1 MPNLEIT
8 RLDLNLLV
16 VFDAMMRTGSVTAV
30 SSTLGISQPNV
41 SRSLRKLREFFGDE
55 LFIRASRGMQPTAK
69 AMALR
74 EPVAR
79 AVEIVR
85 RDVLDPIRFDPA
97 TSTRRFV
104 LNLTDLG
111 ELAFVPKL
119 LGHLGRVAPG
129 IELECVC
136 LGPRELLD
144 AMRGGE
150 VDLAIGY
157 FPELTAQTVRIRTL
171 SDHPFVCLARTGHPL
186 LEGGLTVQAYARAG
200 HIGLVGDGHA
210 QRMFEERIAR
220 SGVARRIVLRTRNLL
235 NVPYLVRETD
245 LIATVPKGLPFH
257 CGEIGGYVVLKPP
270 VPIDPIPLAQY
281 WTDRQHKDPGHAWLR
296 RTVREVMDERD
307 PTSAVAYW

>member
-69 AMALR
+69 ALSLH

-79 AVEIVR
+79 AVAIVR
-85 RDVLDPIRFDPA
+85 QDVLDPMRFDPA
-97 TSTRRFV
+97 SSHRRFV

-111 ELAFVPKL
+111 ELAFVPSL
-119 LGHLGRVAPG
+119 LRHFARMAPHL
-129 IELECVC
+129 ELECVC
-136 LGPRELLD
+136 LGPQDLLD
-144 AMRGGE
+144 AMRSGT

-171 SDHPFVCLARTGHPL
+171 VDHPFVCLARAGHPL
-186 LEGGLTVQAYARAG
+186 IAGGFNAQDYARAD
-200 HIGLVGDGHA
+200 HIGVVGDGHA

-220 SGVARRIVLRTRNLL
+220 TGVARRVVLRTRNLL
-235 NVPYLVRETD
+235 NVPFIVRQTD
-245 LIATVPKGLPFH
+245 LIATVPKGLPYL
-257 CGEIGGYVVLKPP
+257 CADVQGDRKSVV
-270 VPIDPIPLAQY
+270 
-281 WTDRQHKDPGHAWLR
+281 
-296 RTVREVMDERD
+296 
-307 PTSAVAYW
+307 